1 MMRATVTICDDDRTW
16 TSSSEYIFDIH
27 DLLAVYRDAAL
38 AAGFAIGEVAADN
51 DCGDVFWS
59 DDPELGLE

>member
-1 MMRATVTICDDDRTW
+1 MRATVTICQGDKTW
-16 TSSSEYIFDIH
+16 TASSEEIFDIC

-38 AAGFAIGEVAADN
+38 AAGFPIGELAADN

-59 DDPELGLE
+59 DEQQLELEW